1 MWNLPRYR
9 SEKLWASV
17 NNWVENE
24 RCGWNESWSCIEW
37 SEVHVWGK
45 GNLSQNLG
53 TSSSNQSAP
62 FLVFL
67 PPSLIFSCYQLGVL
81 HWSCALF
88 IITTAKVK
96 SHRQGSK
103 QTRRQRKPESTCSY
117 MNKLKTSCLGYYYP
131 RDGFPMIQ
139 QTTFDSTLFTW
150 ADLKID
156 MAKSGN
162 TSEMDIAG
170 TWGGTTGYDLTH
182 SVLPGEPG
190 GTVTSHKFSSKG
202 EIWGDALADLS
213 ILRIFSPRRSSVA
226 DRTVYCQQFCWEG
239 CNWWT
244 VPAAAFMSPPQ
255 HS

>member
-1 MWNLPRYR
+1 MCSLKRAGSCRCRKVFQSRAEAWLEGPDVQMSTELVSRDVESTEIQKWGALSFCEQLGR
-9 SEKLWASV
+9 KWMLWLKWILKLY
-17 NNWVENE
+17 WVGNQ
-24 RCGWNESWSCIEW
+24 

-67 PPSLIFSCYQLGVL
+67 PPSLIFSCCQLGVL

-88 IITTAKVK
+88 IITAAKVK

-170 TWGGTTGYDLTH
+170 TWGEPPGMIWLTACYQ
-182 SVLPGEPG
+182 E
-190 GTVTSHKFSSKG
+190 
-202 EIWGDALADLS
+202 
-213 ILRIFSPRRSSVA
+213 SPEA
-226 DRTVYCQQFCWEG
+226 
-239 CNWWT
+239 
-244 VPAAAFMSPPQ
+244 
-255 HS
+255 

>member
-9 SEKLWASV
+9 SEELWASV

-24 RCGWNESWSCIEW
+24 RCGWNESWSCTEW

-67 PPSLIFSCYQLGVL
+67 PPSLIFSCCQLGVL

-88 IITTAKVK
+88 IITAAKVK
-96 SHRQGSK
+96 SHRQGSQ

-156 MAKSGN
+156 MAKSAN
-162 TSEMDIAG
+162 TSETDIAG
-170 TWGGTTGYDLTH
+170 TWGEPPGMIWLTVCYQE
-182 SVLPGEPG
+182 SPEAQSLL
-190 GTVTSHKFSSKG
+190 TSSAPK
-202 EIWGDALADLS
+202 A
-213 ILRIFSPRRSSVA
+213 RSEET
-226 DRTVYCQQFCWEG
+226 R
-239 CNWWT
+239 
-244 VPAAAFMSPPQ
+244 
-255 HS
+255 